1 MLGSSCALIWP
12 GGWWVRKEVDFRK
25 LWNQDWLSTQIQEIF
40 FDLLP
45 FFTSFLFYSFQGP
58 WPTHF
63 SPGFPA
69 YHPFLFFFSAHFFKT
84 LSSAFQG
91 QLCVALPNNPLRWDA
106 SQWQCHFYRSLFKV
120 ENNSVFKGMTLT
132 AHFLVREHTEGPLQH
147 TIISCILTPSSKCCV
162 LCPAGWIMQLAF

>member
-1 MLGSSCALIWP
+1 MHWYGLEAGELGRRWTLGSSGTRIGFPPKFKRFSLICFHFSLHFSSTHSRVP
-12 GGWWVRKEVDFRK
+12 G
-25 LWNQDWLSTQIQEIF
+25 QH
-40 FDLLP
+40 
-45 FFTSFLFYSFQGP
+45 TSPQGSQHI
-58 WPTHF
+58 THF
-63 SPGFPA
+63 F
-69 YHPFLFFFSAHFFKT
+69 FFFSAHFFKT